1 MMWHVVFA
9 ERDGKVL
16 SRTARSWDYAIHV
29 GCVPLAKPMMFAG
42 FLNRTAC
49 LPRGLSSTSIST
61 KVGFPAYGVPLCPPE
76 GGPQ

>member
-29 GCVPLAKPMMFAG
+29 GCVL
-42 FLNRTAC
+42 
-49 LPRGLSSTSIST
+49 LSQ
-61 KVGFPAYGVPLCPPE
+61 AYDIRRIF
-76 GGPQ
+76 